1 MLSTKYYSGD
11 PTKKNIRGR
20 WGMEHGREIGEVYI
34 RLWWESLRGQLE
46 RPKRRWE
53 ANIKI
58 GLQEVKWGYGLDLR
72 GT

>member
-1 MLSTKYYSGD
+1 
-11 PTKKNIRGR
+11 
-20 WGMEHGREIGEVYI
+20 MEHGREIGEVYI